1 MTKIYFV
8 RHAEPDY
15 SNHDDRTRELSR
27 KGLIDR
33 EFVTEFLSD
42 KQIDIVISSPFKRA
56 VDTIK
61 PFSEKYGFDIEI
73 IEDFRERKVGT
84 YWIKDFSDFS
94 KKQWE
99 DFDYKLSGGE
109 CLREVQERNIEALK
123 YVLQKY
129 PEKNIVIGCHGTALS
144 TVINY
149 YNYYDNSFDYY
160 EFEKIK
166 NIMPLIAEME
176 FDENAKCTDIRW
188 FALNE

>member
-42 KQIDIVISSPFKRA
+42 KQIDIVISSPFKWA

-149 YNYYDNSFDYY
+149 YDNSFDYY
-160 EFEKIK
+160 EFEKTK